1 MKKTYKTYEAPKA
14 EVIDMQMP
22 TVLMAS
28 NPTSTHGTG
37 DDGDE
42 FDLP

>member
-14 EVIDMQMP
+14 EVIEMQMP

-28 NPTSTHGTG
+28 GLNWDPTQGF
-37 DDGDE
+37 E
-42 FDLP
+42 P